1 MELWRGALK
10 ILRAGGLHAVSLVD
24 HMIELM
30 QMEYAEMPALR
41 LTFWQVQ
48 RLWNL
53 SQEQCGQALR
63 ALTASGFLVLT
74 TDGEYVRR
82 GRAGRL
88 DRISP
93 VARTV

>member
-1 MELWRGALK
+1 VLEAFMP
-10 ILRAGGLHAVSLVD
+10 VSRVD
-24 HMIELM
+24 DAIELM

-53 SQEQCGQALR
+53 SQEQCEQ

-82 GRAGRL
+82 GRPGRL

-93 VARTV
+93 VARAV

>member
-1 MELWRGALK
+1 MEVFMSLPRVDE
-10 ILRAGGLHAVSLVD
+10 AV
-24 HMIELM
+24 ELM
-30 QMEYAEMPALR
+30 QMEYAEMPGLR

-53 SQEQCGQALR
+53 TPDQCEQALR

-82 GRAGRL
+82 NRSSYL
-88 DRISP
+88 DRVSP
-93 VARTV
+93 AARAM

>member
-1 MELWRGALK
+1 VLEAFMP
-10 ILRAGGLHAVSLVD
+10 VSRVD
-24 HMIELM
+24 DAIELM

-53 SQEQCGQALR
+53 SQEQCEQALR

-82 GRAGRL
+82 GRPGRL

-93 VARTV
+93 VARAV